1 MCLKICSALHALWG
15 MIYTAAG
22 SIQLVA
28 GIFFLLSLPVF
39 RMGSNIA
46 TGACNVLIGVGTVM
60 LSCFGDLSQKRS
72 EKLIILTFIALGIN
86 VINLVVLEI
95 GEWNYFLTPKDR
107 EIISSHNVEEL
118 VYYARVSTTFTTI
131 AVILVAF
138 LDSQL
143 TYCSIQYQKNPNIR
157 HPHINETVSDIEYI
171 IPRHKTRSI
180 SSKQS
185 HTLNQY
191 SQSWV
196 FDAETGTS
204 SQNDSPYLK
213 MPPPSAPM
221 EYDGDGNISTRRL
234 YSSTPVVRDNVGV
247 VTVQVDTT
255 SEDGTEVDRQLN
267 HMRSFSR
274 TPSPGGVSRSSSSSS
289 NLPIYECLERLT
301 QPNVYKSRLDTYKTA
316 NDVSRPGSARSDY
329 ARPQSDKA
337 QYASLMVEL
346 EKTFVQKKVT
356 ENPLQTPPTEDDDN
370 SSTRQRSSDAEFS
383 KELEAALKLIQD
395 LESPNTIETPSETCR
410 MVTDDPVKCN
420 SDSSKT
426 LSGSSSFNGK
436 NTKTLPVE
444 SQSTSGYNSPSPD
457 RSTRFT
463 PTTGIS
469 SDDLSET
476 NLSCVIRHLGDTAV
490 ISLFSSK
497 EPHSSLSDGK
507 STEFKM
513 VPSDK
518 IFVNKVNVNEEFI
531 NSKKTKSMIELK
543 TKNFDEGS
551 STRSKLRK
559 WKHFIERNKR
569 RPSLLPE
576 VESAIVKSECLAFL
590 TDSELKDRLNHFKNV
605 HRQIETKVQREM
617 SIRKAESFGSIEDII
632 DSFSLSTRL

>member
-1 MCLKICSALHALWG
+1 M
-15 MIYTAAG
+15 
-22 SIQLVA
+22 
-28 GIFFLLSLPVF
+28 
-39 RMGSNIA
+39 
-46 TGACNVLIGVGTVM
+46 
-60 LSCFGDLSQKRS
+60 
-72 EKLIILTFIALGIN
+72 
-86 VINLVVLEI
+86 
-95 GEWNYFLTPKDR
+95 
-107 EIISSHNVEEL
+107 
-118 VYYARVSTTFTTI
+118 
-131 AVILVAF
+131 
-138 LDSQL
+138 
-143 TYCSIQYQKNPNIR
+143 
-157 HPHINETVSDIEYI
+157 
-171 IPRHKTRSI
+171 
-180 SSKQS
+180 
-185 HTLNQY
+185 
-191 SQSWV
+191 
-196 FDAETGTS
+196 
-204 SQNDSPYLK
+204 
-213 MPPPSAPM
+213 
-221 EYDGDGNISTRRL
+221 
-234 YSSTPVVRDNVGV
+234 
-247 VTVQVDTT
+247 QVDTT

-274 TPSPGGVSRSSSSSS
+274 TPSPGGVSRSSSSGS

-346 EKTFVQKKVT
+346 EKTLVQKKV
-356 ENPLQTPPTEDDDN
+356 ENPQQQTSSSPPTEDDDDDDGDDS
-370 SSTRQRSSDAEFS
+370 SSTRKRGSDAEFS

-436 NTKTLPVE
+436 NNKTLPVE

-469 SDDLSET
+469 SDDLSDA

-497 EPHSSLSDGK
+497 EPHSSLSDANQ

-531 NSKKTKSMIELK
+531 NNNKKTKSMIELK
-543 TKNFDEGS
+543 TKNLDEGS

-559 WKHFIERNKR
+559 WRHFIERNKR

-605 HRQIETKVQREM
+605 HRVRIVN
-617 SIRKAESFGSIEDII
+617 I
-632 DSFSLSTRL
+632 STV